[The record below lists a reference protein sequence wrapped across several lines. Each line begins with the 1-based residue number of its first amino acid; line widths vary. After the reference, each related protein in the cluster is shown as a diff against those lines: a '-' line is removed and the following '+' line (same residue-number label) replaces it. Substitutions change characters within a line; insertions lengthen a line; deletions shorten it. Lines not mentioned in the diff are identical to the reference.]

1 MKPMSQR
8 PQSPSRRSQYSKL
21 PERTGNVYENKGCQ
35 DSGCPTQ
42 ERNPWSAAAEPA
54 ELPPSL
60 PPRHA
65 SSSHK
70 VRYASRSTKNC
81 RNKPGMSMKTK
92 DASIPQKMFPA
103 PPERDHLSETELQV
117 PKCDR
122 RVGAALVAALRQPPG
137 LPLRNR
143 VGAMGKQIRVSRRK
157 LLGSVGA
164 LAGFGI

>member
-42 ERNPWSAAAEPA
+42 ESNPWSAAAEPA

-65 SSSHK
+65 PRSHK
-70 VRYASRSTKNC
+70 VSCGGRGIENSRNE
-81 RNKPGMSMKTK
+81 PGMSMKTN
-92 DASIPQKMFPA
+92 DQCGWF
-103 PPERDHLSETELQV
+103 V
-117 PKCDR
+117 
-122 RVGAALVAALRQPPG
+122 
-137 LPLRNR
+137 N
-143 VGAMGKQIRVSRRK
+143 
-157 LLGSVGA
+157 
-164 LAGFGI
+164 